1 VDARFIDMLT
11 TYLKYLPSGQP
22 LDADASLKG
31 LGLDSMA
38 AVSLMTDIEDTFR
51 ILLPDSAL
59 TPDTFATAS
68 SLWSAVAAAREA
80 GA

>member
-1 VDARFIDMLT
+1 MDARFIDILKG
-11 TYLKYLPSGQP
+11 YLKYLPSGQP
-22 LDADASLKG
+22 LDADAALKK

-51 ILLPDSAL
+51 VLLPDSAL
-59 TPDTFATAS
+59 TPDTFATAA